1 MLAKK
6 ITYTDYNGVERTEN
20 FYFNLNE
27 SELIRMDVHD
37 GLASTIQRIVDAKEA
52 VEIMDL
58 FEKVI
63 RAAYGVKSEDGKR
76 FIKRKNGVDVAE
88 DFIESEAYNVLF
100 MELLNDEEKTKQFF
114 EGIVPKPK
122 A

>member
-1 MLAKK
+1 MLTKK

-114 EGIVPKPK
+114 EGIVPKTK